1 VVYVRG
7 RIQILI
13 ADRNVLVVE
22 ALVDLFVEL
31 NGGTPVLTA
40 GSLQETLTIAQREQ
54 PELIMIDA
62 WIGADADEAIRQVVE
77 RSPRSAVFV
86 MATHCDPDFERRILR
101 AGAISCCEK
110 EAVPATA
117 RSILDAARARR

>member
-1 VVYVRG
+1 MRG

-31 NGGTPVLTA
+31 DGGAPVLTA
-40 GSLQETLTIAQREQ
+40 GSLQETLTIARRER

-77 RSPRSAVFV
+77 RSPTSAVFV
-86 MATHCDPDFERRILR
+86 MATNCDPDFERRILR
-101 AGAISCCEK
+101 AGATGCCEK
-110 EAVPATA
+110 EAVPARA
-117 RSILDAARARR
+117 RSIVDAARARQ